1 MGRWHSR
8 GGGRASDAPRNR
20 PPQHIGALLARVQQE
35 AARAAGVGPVDRET
49 WRQVVGD
56 RIANRTMADRLQ
68 GDTLEVRVASSV
80 WAQELS
86 LLSADILA
94 RLHQRRIRVRRIR
107 FKVGTIPELQGAE
120 RVAPPPDPAP
130 IPAELSARLATVED
144 PELAAAIAEA
154 ARYSLGRAARRGK

>member
-1 MGRWHSR
+1 MASR
-8 GGGRASDAPRNR
+8 HPRPR
-20 PPQHIGALLARVQQE
+20 GSPAVPGPQITTPQQVGSLLGRVQRE

-68 GDTLEVRVASSV
+68 GEVLEVRVASSV

-86 LLSADILA
+86 LLSADIIA
-94 RLHQRRIRVRRIR
+94 RLRQRRIRVRRIR
-107 FKVGTIPELQGAE
+107 FHVGTIPELDSAE
-120 RVAPPPDPAP
+120 PMDPPPHPVQLP
-130 IPAELSARLATVED
+130 ESLQTRLSALDD

-154 ARYSLGRAARRGK
+154 ASYSLARSPRQK